1 MGLLD
6 LIFPKTCVGCSK
18 FGNYIC
24 EDCLKKVEY
33 FRTQVCCECYRNSI
47 TGETH
52 NYCLKRNSL
61 DGVISLVNYAS
72 PIRELVSQLKYKFTT
87 DLLKEFSDKFM
98 FEKDLVKNKNWTVL
112 PLPLHHKRQNFRGF
126 NQAELLGKLVADKLN
141 LDFNK
146 KVLIKTTKTKPQV
159 GLTKKERKE
168 NVTDVFKVTKRLEG
182 DSYFVFDDVWTSGAS
197 LKSAAVEL
205 KKAGAKIVWGLTL
218 AHPR

>member
-24 EDCLKKVEY
+24 EECSKKVEY

-52 NYCLKRNSL
+52 KYCLKRNSL

-98 FEKDLVKNKNWTVL
+98 FEKDLEKNKNCTVL
-112 PLPLHHKRQNFRGF
+112 HLPQHHKRQNFRGF
-126 NQAELLGKLVADKLN
+126 NQAELLGKLVSLKLS
-141 LDFNK
+141 LKFDATVLK
-146 KVLIKTTKTKPQV
+146 KTVQTKPQV
-159 GLTKKERKE
+159 GLSKTERKA
-168 NVTDVFKVTKRLEG
+168 NISDVFRVAKRINSEN
-182 DSYFVFDDVWTSGAS
+182 YFLFDDVWTSGAS
-197 LKSAAVEL
+197 LKSAAGEL
-205 KKAGAKIVWGLTL
+205 KKAGAKTVWGLTL